1 MISPQMKNNANLVR
15 EFIDDVLNRG
25 NVESTGKYFH
35 EDVLEQAPFPGQ
47 GPGLSG
53 VKDLLRGFLVAFPD
67 MHWSVEEQIEEGD
80 KVVSRFVWSGTHRG
94 EFLGVAATGR
104 SVSVWGI
111 AIDRFVD
118 GKIKDTR
125 IIMDALGLMAQMG
138 VLPSPKQVET

>member
-1 MISPQMKNNANLVR
+1 MKNNANLVR
-15 EFIDDVLNRG
+15 EFIDEELDRG
-25 NVESTGKYFH
+25 HVGSTGKYFH

-67 MHWSVEEQIEEGD
+67 MQWSVEEQIEEGD
-80 KVVSRFVWSGTHRG
+80 KVVSRFVCSGTDRG

-104 SVSVWGI
+104 SVSVWRI

-118 GKIKDTR
+118 GKMKDTR
-125 IIMDALGLMAQMG
+125 IIMHALGLRTQIGA
-138 VLPSPKQVET
+138 LPLPKEGQT